1 MTTQMPEAPTAEEH
15 ARLQVLLGMTQNQL
29 ANAHANLAQRE
40 TDVAILQ
47 EQNRSLNNAV
57 ETLQNALSEQV
68 QRASAAEAAA
78 TSAPPPPNRATRR
91 ASAKKKP
98 VSTGGGDA

>member
-1 MTTQMPEAPTAEEH
+1 MTSQTPEAPSVEEH

-47 EQNRSLNNAV
+47 EQNRSLSNAV

-78 TSAPPPPNRATRR
+78 SAPQPPNRATRR